1 MTVESFNYTVY
12 KYQIGVGKIHFTYFQ
27 LKLNEPKQKK
37 MHSGISKILAF
48 DLISMISLSMRG
60 WIIFFDILWVDFYY
74 LGFR

>member
-37 MHSGISKILAF
+37 CTAEFRKYLP
-48 DLISMISLSMRG
+48 LI
-60 WIIFFDILWVDFYY
+60 
-74 LGFR
+74 